1 MKINKRVISII
12 VIILLLIIVF
22 TGFKLLSNK
31 SNKKNIEKIDEEVT
45 LDPDK
50 VIDLLSYIP
59 YTVFNVENYHDAYHG
74 QLVNNNDISSTILS
88 PLLVSYRYD
97 NYGLKEQENTYFKK
111 IMEKDNYGYV
121 GIFKTNDIDK
131 YLSKYY
137 NLELNSIKN
146 IEDKIKIAKIDKTY
160 TEIVQNKYYG
170 YAIVYKSKI
179 SIEGVQAT
187 SSSAVIKEK
196 IIFFTQKND
205 KYYAY
210 KNTNIYDNQNIIKI
224 YDTTDEDG
232 NLLNSDDMINKIRN
246 DFENYNYVFKHTFK
260 KNKTGYYWYSTE
272 FIEEE

>member
-22 TGFKLLSNK
+22 VGFKLLSNK
-31 SNKKNIEKIDEEVT
+31 SNKKNIEIIDEEVT

-59 YTVFNVENYHDAYHG
+59 YTVFNVENYHDAYYG

-97 NYGLKEQENTYFKK
+97 NYGLKEQENSYFQK

-146 IEDKIKIAKIDKTY
+146 IEDKIKIVKLDNIY
-160 TEIVQNKYYG
+160 TEIVQIKYYG
-170 YAIVYKSKI
+170 YAIVYKAKLSLEDI
-179 SIEGVQAT
+179 HAT
-187 SSSAVIKEK
+187 SSSAVINEK
-196 IIFFTQKND
+196 IVFFTQKND
-205 KYYAY
+205 KYYVY

-232 NLLNSDDMINKIRN
+232 KLLNSDDMINKIRKDIN
-246 DFENYNYVFKHTFK
+246 DHNYVFKHTYK